1 MIIDDSSFTAKLS
14 TKDGVYD
21 LEVTYKDE
29 NGKDV
34 TISCTADN
42 EDDLING
49 AIDEIIAKITPE
61 EEDKKE
67 VSSEEYIE
75 QLEEEI
81 DSLRIDNDIL
91 VKRTNDL
98 IADIKKMKVI
108 NKRLKQENAQLA
120 RNNHYEYFRKLRDF
134 F

>member
-1 MIIDDSSFTAKLS
+1 MIIDNSSVTAKAS
-14 TKDGVYD
+14 TKDGVYN

>member
-14 TKDGVYD
+14 TKDGVYV

-67 VSSEEYIE
+67 ISSEEYIE

>member
-67 VSSEEYIE
+67 ISSEEYIE

-108 NKRLKQENAQLA
+108 NKRLKQENGQLT
-120 RNNHYEYFRKLRDF
+120 RNNHYEYFRKLREF

>member
-67 VSSEEYIE
+67 ISSEEYIE

>member
-67 VSSEEYIE
+67 ISSEEYIE

-108 NKRLKQENAQLA
+108 NKRLKQENGQLT

>member
-1 MIIDDSSFTAKLS
+1 MIIDNSSVTAKAS
-14 TKDGVYD
+14 TKDGVYN

-120 RNNHYEYFRKLRDF
+120 RNSHYEYFRKLRDF